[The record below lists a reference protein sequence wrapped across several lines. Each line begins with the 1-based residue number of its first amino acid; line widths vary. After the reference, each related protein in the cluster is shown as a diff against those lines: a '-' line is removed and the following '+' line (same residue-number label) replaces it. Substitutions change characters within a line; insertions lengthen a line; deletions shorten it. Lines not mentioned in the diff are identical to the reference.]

1 MERRL
6 DLHERLCTILGSRNV
21 YFQPPETVKM
31 QYPAIV
37 YNLRDINRVHADDTG
52 YIDQDEY
59 TLTII
64 DRDPDSMIPRNV
76 LSGFSLCRFDRW
88 YAADNLNHFV
98 IDLYY

>member
-1 MERRL
+1 MGRRL
-6 DLHERLCTILGSRNV
+6 DLHERLCTILGTSNV

-52 YIDQDEY
+52 YIDHDEY
-59 TLTII
+59 TLTVI
-64 DRDPDSMIPRNV
+64 DRDPDSIIPRNV

-88 YAADNLNHFV
+88 YASDNLNHFV